1 MIRGTARAL
10 VILAALLLL
19 AWGAAALHFVGPG
32 GGRMPNVLAGV
43 WTLAGLGVLVA
54 VRPFGRKIG
63 VFALLTLVMFGW
75 WWTVQPRND
84 RHWSPD
90 VARLTRGTLH
100 GDILT
105 IENLRNFDYRSET
118 DWTEHWET
126 RTYDLSKLQGVDL
139 FMSYWGSPTIAHTV
153 MSWRFTDG
161 QHLAISVELRKE
173 VGETYSPIAGFFKSY
188 ELYYVVA
195 DERDVIG
202 LRTNHRG
209 ENVYCYPLRMPR
221 GRARKVLL
229 DYVKAMND
237 LAERPMFY
245 NTISHNCTTTIRTHV
260 LAIGAA
266 VPWDWRIY
274 ANGHADEMLYEAK
287 SIDTSRPFAA
297 VKAASWIDARAKA
310 AEDDPQF
317 SAKIRDGIV
326 IPAPWPE
333 DTGPD
338 TN

>member
-1 MIRGTARAL
+1 MIRGAARAL
-10 VILAALLLL
+10 VVLVAVGLL
-19 AWGAAALHFVGPG
+19 AWGAAALHFTGPG
-32 GGRMPNVLAGV
+32 GGRVANVLAGI
-43 WTLAGLGVLVA
+43 WTLAGLGILVG

-63 VFALLTLVMFGW
+63 VFALLTLVLFGW

-84 RHWSPD
+84 RNWSSD
-90 VARLTRGTLH
+90 VARLPRGTLV
-100 GDILT
+100 GDTLT
-105 IENLRNFDYRSET
+105 IENVRDFDYRTET
-118 DWTEHWET
+118 DWTERWET
-126 RTYDLSKLQGVDL
+126 RTYDLAKLQGADL
-139 FMSYWGSPTIAHTV
+139 FMSYWGSPTIAHTI

-173 VGETYSPIAGFFKSY
+173 VGEIYSPIAGFFKSY

-195 DERDVIG
+195 DERDVVA

-209 ENVYCYPLRMPR
+209 ENVFVYPLRMPR

-229 DYVKAMND
+229 DYVKSMNE
-237 LAERPMFY
+237 LVEHPMFY

-287 SIDTSRPFAA
+287 SIDTSRPFAE
-297 VKAASWIDARAKA
+297 VKAASAIDARAKA
-310 AEDDPQF
+310 AEDDPAF
-317 SAKIRDGIV
+317 AAKIREGV
-326 IPAPWPE
+326 IIPPPWPE
-333 DTGPD
+333 D
-338 TN
+338 